1 MLDKDKLKNEILTI
15 EDVYSL
21 VSYLGGNPRPILDN
35 NSFISQT
42 ICHNGPNKGSY
53 KLYYYQNTHGFYC
66 YSDCGYLDIY
76 QLVQKVKKVET
87 GEEWGLGKAVF
98 FVASFFNLTTE
109 IEDFSEEWKSLQDW
123 KILSKYE
130 ANKQE
135 KKSKNIVELK
145 KYDDN
150 FLKFYPLPHIRPWE
164 KEGITYDSMVHHNI
178 KYNPVSGGIIIPHYD
193 IDNNL
198 VGVRE
203 RTLVTENEIY
213 GKYRPAVINGKM
225 YNHPLGFTLYNINNS
240 KDNIKYAKKVIIFES
255 EKSTL
260 KYESYFGK
268 ECDISV
274 AVCGSSLTF
283 YQFKEL
289 YDLGID
295 ELIIAFDREGEK
307 DNKTNY
313 VKKFYEFDKKYSPY
327 TKVSFIFDKDG
338 EYLDYKDSPVDK
350 GKDIFIELFNQRI
363 FI

>member
-21 VSYLGGNPRPILDN
+21 VSYLGGNPRPIQDN
-35 NSFISQT
+35 NMFISQT
-42 ICHNGPNKGSY
+42 ICHNGSNNGSY
-53 KLYYYQNTHGFYC
+53 KLYYYQNTHGFFC

-76 QLVQKVKKVET
+76 QLIQKVKKIDT
-87 GEEWGLGKAVF
+87 GEEWSLIKAVS
-98 FVASFFNLTTE
+98 FVAAFFNLTAE
-109 IEDFSEEWKSLQDW
+109 IEDFSDSQEKLQDW

-145 KYDDN
+145 KYDDS
-150 FLKFYPLPHIRPWE
+150 FLKFYPLPHILPWE
-164 KEGITYDSMVHHNI
+164 REGITYDTMLHHNI
-178 KYNPVSGGIIIPHYD
+178 KYNPLSGGIIIPHYD
-193 IDNNL
+193 INNTL

-203 RTLVTENEIY
+203 RTLVAENEIY
-213 GKYRPAVINGKM
+213 GKYKPAIINGKM

-240 KDNIKYAKKVIIFES
+240 KENIKSVKKVIIFES
-255 EKSTL
+255 EKSAL
-260 KYESYFGK
+260 KYESFFGR
-268 ECDISV
+268 ENDISV

-307 DNKTNY
+307 DDKTKY
-313 VKKFYEFDKKYSPY
+313 VKKFYDFNNKYSPY
-327 TKVSFIFDKDG
+327 TKVSFIFDKTG
-338 EYLDYKDSPVDK
+338 EYLDFKDSPIDK
-350 GKDIFIELFNQRI
+350 GKETFIELFNRRI